1 MPTKNL
7 IDKIL
12 LIRNKE
18 VECLGIQ
25 KNLDKFIKGAFCGL
39 ANLEIATGV
48 QGKILTY
55 MSYGLP
61 VICSKKVAS
70 NFNKKVMY
78 YKNYHELIDKIS
90 ILNKDVKVGRQ
101 MSKNSLIF
109 VNNFKWKK
117 ISQDYIKV
125 IGS

>member
-1 MPTKNL
+1 
-7 IDKIL
+7 
-12 LIRNKE
+12 
-18 VECLGIQ
+18 
-25 KNLDKFIKGAFCGL
+25 
-39 ANLEIATGV
+39 
-48 QGKILTY
+48 

-90 ILNKDVKVGRQ
+90 ILNKDVKVGMQ

-117 ISQDYIKV
+117 ISQNYLKIVKY
-125 IGS
+125 